1 MTHLNLIVGIPLK
14 TVLRKHVELF
24 GLKKKLLGKRDA
36 KKNFRKFEPFP

>member
-24 GLKKKLLGKRDA
+24 GLE
-36 KKNFRKFEPFP
+36 KKNCSVSVT